1 MRNVYNKLEGDKR
14 RGIMNN
20 QAVEKIILSGEDS
33 IKFANSLF
41 RPSSASIKRNRDI
54 FGSIDQNIVIRKI
67 DDGFEAEIGDLDLSF
82 LDGLSEGR
90 GVSDEFIFSVEISS
104 GRICVNTNERGGKVS
119 REINGFV
126 SSDQSAYFTSAGQV
140 QSLNRKPLFPK
151 FDNTVVLSCA
161 S

>member
-1 MRNVYNKLEGDKR
+1 
-14 RGIMNN
+14 MNN

-41 RPSSASIKRNRDI
+41 RPSSASIKKNRDI

-104 GRICVNTNERGGKVS
+104 GLICVNAKEPDGKAF
-119 REINGFV
+119 REINGFI
-126 SSDQSAYFTSAGQV
+126 SSDQSAFFMSAGQV

-151 FDNTVVLSCA
+151 FDNTVILSCA